1 MAKFPPFQFQ
11 LVVVYLR
18 ELGESVS
25 RTVKNSAIL
34 RPENYDDV
42 VWLSWIQI
50 ETYASVS
57 FRSCQFIAYA
67 VKLYDG
73 CKRGKMDRRNANK
86 RPREQRNWER

>member
-1 MAKFPPFQFQ
+1 MGEFIKKNEEMAKFPPLQFQ

-42 VWLSWIQI
+42 VWLS
-50 ETYASVS
+50 
-57 FRSCQFIAYA
+57 
-67 VKLYDG
+67 
-73 CKRGKMDRRNANK
+73 
-86 RPREQRNWER
+86 

>member
-1 MAKFPPFQFQ
+1 MGEFIKKNEEMAKFPPLQFQ

-50 ETYASVS
+50 ETCVVPFLSIH
-57 FRSCQFIAYA
+57 R
-67 VKLYDG
+67 L
-73 CKRGKMDRRNANK
+73 RR
-86 RPREQRNWER
+86 QVIWWV